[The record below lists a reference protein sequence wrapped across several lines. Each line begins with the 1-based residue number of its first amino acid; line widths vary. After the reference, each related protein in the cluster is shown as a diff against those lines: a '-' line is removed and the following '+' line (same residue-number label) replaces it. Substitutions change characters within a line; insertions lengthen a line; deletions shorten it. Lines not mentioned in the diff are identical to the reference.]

1 MSIGMQILVSS
12 LTVAASLITTA
23 IINHFISIPK
33 RFKAQK
39 EEEKNEII
47 SKIEELGDRLD
58 ETDKKQELYRK
69 ELSVNM
75 DLLKRGMQATLKNEL
90 KIRYEN
96 WLKKGYAP
104 MDAKDDLERMYQ
116 IYHGL
121 GKNGVL
127 TKLHDQFMDL
137 PLEKKPHKQP
147 KEVV

>member
-23 IINHFISIPK
+23 IVNHFISIPK
-33 RFKAQK
+33 RFRAQK

-58 ETDKKQELYRK
+58 ENDKKQELYRK
-69 ELSVNM
+69 ALSSDVE
-75 DLLKRGMQATLKNEL
+75 LLKKGMQATLKNEL
-90 KIRYEN
+90 KVRYEN

-104 MDAKDDLERMYQ
+104 IDAKDDLERMYQ

-137 PLEKKPHKQP
+137 PLEKPHKKY